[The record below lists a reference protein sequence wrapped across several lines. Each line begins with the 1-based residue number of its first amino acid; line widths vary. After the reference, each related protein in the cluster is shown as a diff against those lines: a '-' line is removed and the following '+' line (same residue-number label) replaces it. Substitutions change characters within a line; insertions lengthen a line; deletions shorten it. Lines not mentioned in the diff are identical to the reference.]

1 MRFLRSSDSVFS
13 LSSRNQVS
21 GANEQMQL
29 KSVPSG
35 KFGKT
40 EPENNRKMSQRLRER
55 QQIRFRFVD
64 QFSFQYQFCD
74 IFLKF
79 GKSFRSVSEI
89 GSTVTASL
97 FVLKITFFAT
107 QCSLLLLMLTC
118 LLTFSKRIDSG
129 SALRKNQNKIL
140 FHVLVWSRLA
150 KM

>member
-1 MRFLRSSDSVFS
+1 MCVYFPVFFLYKWWLNFSYLWSSSFHFSRFSLTFDFNQVQWQEFQEFSFLRFLRSSDSVFS

-74 IFLKF
+74 FF
-79 GKSFRSVSEI
+79 FWNSVNP
-89 GSTVTASL
+89 L
-97 FVLKITFFAT
+97 DL
-107 QCSLLLLMLTC
+107 
-118 LLTFSKRIDSG
+118 
-129 SALRKNQNKIL
+129 
-140 FHVLVWSRLA
+140 
-150 KM
+150 